1 MIKMKKI
8 KIQKVSNE
16 EVRDLVIARLQSF
29 PSNRKISI
37 GSEGEFSKDELVQNI
52 RDGSNV
58 GDKIIEI
65 QLSYLKSLKNGIFL
79 NE

>member
-1 MIKMKKI
+1 MKKI
-8 KIQKVSNE
+8 KIQKVSDE
-16 EVRDLVIARLQSF
+16 EVRDIVIARLQSF

-37 GSEGEFSKDELVQNI
+37 GSGGEFTKDELVQNV
-52 RDGSNV
+52 RDGSDIGN
-58 GDKIIEI
+58 KIIEI

>member
-1 MIKMKKI
+1 MKKP
-8 KIQKVSNE
+8 KIQKVSDE

-37 GSEGEFSKDELVQNI
+37 GSDGEFTKDELMQNV
-52 RDGSNV
+52 RDGSDV
-58 GDKIIEI
+58 GNKIIEI
-65 QLSYLKSLKNGIFL
+65 QLSYLKSLKNGIFS